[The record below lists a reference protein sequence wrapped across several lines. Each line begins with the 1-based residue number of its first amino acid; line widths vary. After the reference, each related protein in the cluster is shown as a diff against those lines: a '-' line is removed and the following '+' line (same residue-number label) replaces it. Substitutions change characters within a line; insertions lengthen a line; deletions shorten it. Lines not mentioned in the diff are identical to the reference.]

1 MFHSF
6 HIQENS
12 HHIDLFRLSW
22 RKGINQAIGASRL
35 GHRVTLI
42 GNVGSDLDSDNIY
55 RALNENG
62 VETHGVKRCLQTDTG
77 KAYIFVDSNGDSMI
91 QFSQGKRNFHSSGY
105 LRERTFI

>member
-1 MFHSF
+1 MDTYLNVPQLPHTGKTVITST
-6 HIQENS
+6 S
-12 HHIDLFRLSW
+12 SVYPGG
-22 RKGINQAIGASRL
+22 KGINQAIGASRL

-91 QFSQGKRNFHSSGY
+91 LSLIH
-105 LRERTFI
+105 I